1 MKKNYLLL
9 CISLFVSALW
19 TSLRA
24 ADGLPLTE
32 SQPTVEQD
40 FNSMWDATAS
50 AATLAMPTGWRIDR
64 QMDAPRTLNSF
75 ASAATTVMYSGG
87 VSLASNASNGTWNF
101 GSSSNQADRAVGG
114 LSTTVANGTRCVSIM
129 TQLSNTDAKD
139 IESLSISYDIEK
151 YRNGDNSAGFIVQMY
166 YSTDGTAWTSAG
178 SDFATTFAPDA
189 ATAGAAE
196 VPISTT
202 AVSNKLLKTAIAAG
216 GDIYLAWN
224 ISVASGTSPNK
235 AMGLALDNV
244 KITATYA
251 DPSSQKH
258 YIYVENAAK
267 YKSVYV
273 YANGADEPF
282 GSFPGKASEGNSV
295 VNGVEYK
302 FFGIDKA
309 GDYTLTFSDGT
320 ESNKI
325 EGFAVN
331 TSADVYVCISPE
343 GAKTISD
350 PASYTGWVDPS
361 RPPFV
366 ASGIYLRG
374 DVNSW
379 GASSDWEFSAEG
391 EGTYVLYDK
400 TLNGAFKVADANWSS
415 TCNYGS
421 NGGAVMMDTPYA
433 LVLGTND
440 NISTGSNTFQCGKIV
455 LTISNGNATL
465 LLQSKEDDSDIT
477 SVYIIGDNNSWNYMD
492 TTGELKLDTGDN
504 LFKGQVSM
512 AGSSD
517 GYCHWR
523 IYERLGMSGAWG
535 AQGGSD
541 LSGNITSGTLEKG
554 STGNVSTEAGT
565 YNVTFD
571 LATGNFQM
579 EKIGTVIQSVTLMP
593 ANVTL
598 VPTLPEKVKILS
610 LNNSLIHYSDQPAM
624 FNDIA
629 AAMGKD
635 ASWTKHTRLGKSL
648 NYHWEEGDGLAE
660 DGTPGAKMMVRSDAW
675 SHIILQEQSSLPRT
689 DVETFRA
696 SVKKWVDYIREYC
709 PNPNAIIIVPMNWA
723 YSGDW
728 TNFTAYNN
736 TFLKNYQSV
745 ARELGVTLCPV
756 ARAYQSVYDKE
767 GVEGISSWFLDD
779 RHPVDMSAY
788 MAACMEYGLIFGEDP
803 TTISTHPATITDE
816 QAAKMRSYASEALKN
831 FSNYV
836 DHSAGKVKLTAVTLD
851 QFGMEIE
858 APADLDYSIDNDGT
872 LQDKTTFVSNGTEG
886 TYTVTAQNAQFTT
899 KSVIKVA
906 QAETEVPV
914 YTSIELN
921 EEKLTA
927 EENFNSLGLVAEAT
941 IPEGWRIDR
950 QTVDP
955 RTVGTYPVAVEKT
968 MYAGGASLPSNAKNG
983 LWNFGK
989 DNDDDRAV
997 GGITTGVENGTRC
1010 INVYAHFFNSGR
1022 KDLENV
1028 TISYDVEKYRKGSN
1042 SGGFAVQLY
1051 YSVDGRNWTSAGS
1064 DFYTKF
1070 DPDDKTEGYADVP
1083 GEVVNVSKTL
1093 NAKIQHGCDFYLAWN
1108 ISAASGDN
1116 CASAMALSIDNF
1128 KLEAQLPEI
1137 PTAKHYIYAIDETG
1151 YDALGLYAWG
1161 DSELFGTWPG
1171 ETWVDQVTIGG
1182 ETYKVFLL
1190 DAESG
1195 SYNLIFN
1202 NMNQGSQLPDYAI
1215 TANRD
1220 YYFRLTSSGVQEVT
1234 PGEELTDYT
1243 VKFVNIAGWE
1253 NVNVHA
1259 WNGDGYTT
1267 AWPGVA
1273 CTKTGTINI
1282 FGTEADV
1289 YSATVSAPSAPTNVI
1304 FNDGTTQTEG
1314 NLWVEGATYSYDSSV
1329 GGYFLFTDD
1338 ASQFLPAS
1346 DITTTTFASYARKY
1360 TVGNVSTAVLP
1371 FDITD
1376 AELAATLGTF
1386 YLISDVKN
1394 GYVHGTP
1401 VATPQA
1407 YIPYVFVPAKEYP
1420 FTNLSVTG
1428 LPMYVNNKVEAD
1440 GFTFEYVTES
1450 TQLTSGGDYD
1460 YYGFSNGQFVKAAVA
1475 TANPFRAFL
1484 KVPHSAGAPATLLWT
1499 DSETG
1504 ISSLK
1509 ADLQN
1514 GDNKVYDLQG
1524 RRVVNPVRGIYV
1536 INGKKTVVK

>member
-50 AATLAMPTGWRIDR
+50 AATLAMPAGWRIDR

-114 LSTTVANGTRCVSIM
+114 LSTTVANATRCVSVM
-129 TQLSNTDAKD
+129 TQLSNEDAKD
-139 IESLSISYDIEK
+139 IESLTISYDIEK

-166 YSTDGTAWTSAG
+166 YSTDGVNWTSAG
-178 SDFATTFAPDA
+178 SDFATSFSPDA
-189 ATAGAAE
+189 ATIGAE
-196 VPISTT
+196 VVPISTT
-202 AVSNKLLKTAIAAG
+202 AVSNKLLKKTIAAG
-216 GDIYLAWN
+216 SDIYLAWN

-244 KITATYA
+244 SISATFA
-251 DPSSQKH
+251 DPASQKH
-258 YIYVENAAK
+258 YIYVENATK
-267 YKSVYV
+267 WSSLYL
-273 YANGADEPF
+273 YAQGSDEPF
-282 GSFPGKASEGNSV
+282 GTFPGIAAEGSSV

-309 GDYTLTFSDGT
+309 GNYTLTFSDGT
-320 ESNKI
+320 ATNKI
-325 EGFAVN
+325 EGFTAD
-331 TSADVYVCISPE
+331 TSADVYVCISSE
-343 GAKTISD
+343 GAQLISD
-350 PASYTGWVDPS
+350 PESYTGWVDPS

-366 ASGIYLRG
+366 ASGIYIRG
-374 DVNSW
+374 EVNSW
-379 GASSDWEFSAEG
+379 GASSDWEFSDEG
-391 EGTYVLYDK
+391 NGTYVLYDK

-440 NISTGSNTFQCGKIV
+440 NISTGSNTFQCGRIV
-455 LTISNGNATL
+455 LTISGSTASL
-465 LLQSKEDDSDIT
+465 LLESKQDDSDIT

-492 TTGELKLDTGDN
+492 TTGELKLDTSDN

-512 AGSSD
+512 TGGSDS
-517 GYCHWR
+517 YCHWR

-535 AQGGSD
+535 AQGSQD
-541 LSGNITSGTLEKG
+541 LTGNNTSGTLEKG
-554 STGNVSTEAGT
+554 GTYTVSTEAGT
-565 YNVTFD
+565 YNITFN
-571 LATGNFQM
+571 LTTGEYQM

-598 VPTLPEKVKILS
+598 VPTLPAEVKILS
-610 LNNSLIHYSDQPAM
+610 LNNSLRPYSDQPTM

-629 AAMGKD
+629 AAMGKN
-635 ASWTKHTRLGKSL
+635 ASWTRHTRLGKSL

-675 SHIILQEQSSLPRT
+675 THIILQEQSGLPRT
-689 DVETFRA
+689 NVESFRA
-696 SVKKWVDYIREYC
+696 SMKLWVDYIREYC

-736 TFLKNYQSV
+736 TFLQNYQSV

-756 ARAYQSVYDKE
+756 ARAYQSAYDKE
-767 GVEGISSWFLDD
+767 GETEINSWFLDD
-779 RHPVDMSAY
+779 RHPVDKSAY

-803 TTISTHPATITDE
+803 TTISYRPSTVAEAD
-816 QAAKMRSYASEALKN
+816 AAKMRSYASEALQN
-831 FSNYV
+831 FTNYV
-836 DHSAGKVKLTAVTLD
+836 DHTAGKVRLTAVTLD
-851 QFGMEIE
+851 QFGMEID
-858 APADLDYSIDNDGT
+858 APADLAYSVDNSGT
-872 LQDKTTFVSNGTEG
+872 LQDNTTFVSNGTEG
-886 TYTVTAQNAQFTT
+886 TFTVTAQNSLYNTQA
-899 KSVIKVA
+899 VIKVA
-906 QAETEVPV
+906 QAETEVPI
-914 YTSIELN
+914 YTSIDLN

-927 EENFNSLGLVAEAT
+927 TENFNSLGLVAEAT
-941 IPEGWRIDR
+941 MPEGWRIDR

-955 RTVGTYPVAVEKT
+955 RTVGSYPAAVEKT
-968 MYAGGASLPSNAKNG
+968 MYAGGVSLPSNAKNG

-989 DNDDDRAV
+989 DNDEDRAV
-997 GGITTGVENGTRC
+997 GGITTGVADGTRA
-1010 INVYAHFFNSGR
+1010 INVYAHFFNSAR
-1022 KDLENV
+1022 KDLENIQ
-1028 TISYDVEKYRKGSN
+1028 ISYDIEKYRKGSN
-1042 SGGFAVQLY
+1042 AAGFAVQMY

-1128 KLEAQLPEI
+1128 SLTAQLPEI
-1137 PTAKHYIYAIDETG
+1137 PAAKHYIYAIDETG

-1171 ETWVDQVTIGG
+1171 ETWVDEVTIGSD
-1182 ETYKVFLL
+1182 TYKVFLL

-1195 SYNLIFN
+1195 NYNLIFN
-1202 NMNQGSQLPDYAI
+1202 NMNQGKQLADFAI

-1220 YYFRLTSSGVQEVT
+1220 YYVRLTDKVEEVT
-1234 PGEELTDYT
+1234 PTGINT
-1243 VKFVNIAGWE
+1243 IA
-1253 NVNVHA
+1253 V
-1259 WNGDGYTT
+1259 D
-1267 AWPGVA
+1267 
-1273 CTKTGTINI
+1273 
-1282 FGTEADV
+1282 
-1289 YSATVSAPSAPTNVI
+1289 
-1304 FNDGTTQTEG
+1304 
-1314 NLWVEGATYSYDSSV
+1314 
-1329 GGYFLFTDD
+1329 
-1338 ASQFLPAS
+1338 
-1346 DITTTTFASYARKY
+1346 
-1360 TVGNVSTAVLP
+1360 
-1371 FDITD
+1371 
-1376 AELAATLGTF
+1376 
-1386 YLISDVKN
+1386 
-1394 GYVHGTP
+1394 
-1401 VATPQA
+1401 
-1407 YIPYVFVPAKEYP
+1407 
-1420 FTNLSVTG
+1420 
-1428 LPMYVNNKVEAD
+1428 
-1440 GFTFEYVTES
+1440 
-1450 TQLTSGGDYD
+1450 
-1460 YYGFSNGQFVKAAVA
+1460 KAANN
-1475 TANPFRAFL
+1475 T
-1484 KVPHSAGAPATLLWT
+1484 
-1499 DSETG
+1499 
-1504 ISSLK
+1504 
-1509 ADLQN
+1509 
-1514 GDNKVYDLQG
+1514 VYDLQG
-1524 RRVVNPVRGIYV
+1524 RKIGFLSPTLTASLPKGIYIV
-1536 INGKKTVVK
+1536 NGKKIINR